1 MITTGSDCHIYY
13 SPLLIVLPI
22 IKHSGPYLPVP
33 FHIYG
38 HIHSYVERKS
48 GWGDIVYMLT
58 NEISEYIQIE
68 MLERVISGVFVVDHD
83 S

>member
-1 MITTGSDCHIYY
+1 MITTRSDCHIYY

-22 IKHSGPYLPVP
+22 IKRSGPYLPVP

-38 HIHSYVERKS
+38 HINSYVERGNGS

-58 NEISEYIQIE
+58 NEISEYIQI
-68 MLERVISGVFVVDHD
+68 
-83 S
+83 